1 MHTTFHYHESGE
13 VLNLGL
19 IEDIFSDFALS
30 FKASTLCAYSIVE
43 TFLK

>member
-19 IEDIFSDFALS
+19 IEDIFPDSCS
-30 FKASTLCAYSIVE
+30 FRLKLPH
-43 TFLK
+43 FLLIL